1 MIFFLI
7 FVSTLPP
14 LPLLTEAEILA
25 LLRNGDERAYRQVY
39 DQYSS
44 RVYNTALGYL
54 QNATDAED
62 ITQEVFVEVFRSVD
76 KFRGGA
82 SIGTW
87 VYRIAINKCLDH
99 IKHGKR
105 KKRFGIMRSL
115 FGGSNEEQALPLPDF
130 HHPGIELEN
139 KERAAILFK
148 AIGQLNENQQTA
160 FILTH
165 IEDLS
170 QKEAAEVMDISVKAL
185 ESLIQRAKAN
195 LRDKLKDFYKGEKD
209 L

>member
-1 MIFFLI
+1 M
-7 FVSTLPP
+7 
-14 LPLLTEAEILA
+14 TEAEILA

-44 RVYNTALGYL
+44 RVYNTALSYL
-54 QNATDAED
+54 QNTTDAED
-62 ITQEVFVEVFRSVD
+62 VTQEVFVEVFRSVA
-76 KFRGGA
+76 KFRGG
-82 SIGTW
+82 STISTW
-87 VYRIAINKCLDH
+87 IYRITVNKSLDH
-99 IKHGKR
+99 LKHGKR
-105 KKRFGIMRSL
+105 KKRFGIIRSL
-115 FGGSNEEQALPLPDF
+115 FGNDDDDQAIQLPDF

-148 AIGQLNENQQTA
+148 AIGKLNENQQTA
-160 FILTH
+160 FILIH

-170 QKEAAEVMDISVKAL
+170 QKEAAEIMNIGVKAL

-195 LRDKLKDFYKGEKD
+195 LRTNLKDFYRAEKD